1 MRTRILCA
9 VLLAFAATGCGNLND
24 NLGTAIYV
32 RYTPDGHLVVFA
44 GDRIDVYSA
53 DLDQVEARIP
63 APAPSDAIW
72 PYTGVFSLSD
82 DGTTAVVVHPNRTHN
97 YAELYSLSTLTKR
110 LLDLGP
116 LPQDPDPHVLNNDQ
130 PDDVALSPQGNLLF
144 VMGGIHSVTS
154 LMQMFD
160 TTTGQNLW
168 SIDWAITPVF
178 SPDESR
184 MYAMGGH
191 WDTSTLQGFDTQTG
205 AITLD
210 VTPASR
216 LGRLGLM
223 PDASTVIALTT
234 AQPAPCTP
242 NNICPP
248 RITSYAT
255 ADGSVT
261 RQFALAANTY
271 ALEYQPNGL
280 PLFRCSTAAGLC
292 AVGLLIYDPVSYY
305 GPIGSSVQVWSTD
318 GTLVQSIDT
327 AFNDAAVSPDGQFV
341 AVALGS
347 NDSSG
352 NALVYRVSD
361 GSLVRTLHYGG
372 GPF

>member
-9 VLLAFAATGCGNLND
+9 ILLAFAATGCGNLND

-44 GDRIDVYSA
+44 GDRIDVYSP

-72 PYTGVFSLSD
+72 PYTDVFSLSD
-82 DGTTAVVVHPNRTHN
+82 DGTTAAVIHANGSHN
-97 YAELYSLSTLTKR
+97 HAEIYSLSTLTKT
-110 LLDLGP
+110 LVDLGP
-116 LPQDPDPHVLNNDQ
+116 LPYSNRDDP
-130 PDDVALSPQGNLLF
+130 PDDVALSPRGDLVF
-144 VMGGIHSVTS
+144 VIGGTHSIPS
-154 LMQMFD
+154 LTQMFN
-160 TTTGQNLW
+160 TTTGENLW
-168 SIDWAITPVF
+168 TGDWSATPVF
-178 SPDESR
+178 SADESR
-184 MYAMGGH
+184 MYAIGGR
-191 WDTSTLQGFDTQTG
+191 WNNLQGFDTQSG

-210 VTPASR
+210 VTPAST

-248 RITSYAT
+248 RITIYAT

-261 RQFALAANTY
+261 RQFALPANTY

-280 PLFRCSTAAGLC
+280 PLFRCSAAAGLC

-347 NDSSG
+347 NGSSG
-352 NALVYRVSD
+352 NAVVYRVSD